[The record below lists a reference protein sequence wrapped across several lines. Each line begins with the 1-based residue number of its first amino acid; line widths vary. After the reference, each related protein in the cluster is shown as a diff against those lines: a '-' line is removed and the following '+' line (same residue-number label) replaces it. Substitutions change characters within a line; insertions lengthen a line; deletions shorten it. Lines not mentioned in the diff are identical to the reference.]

1 MKTKINKVCQMIV
14 HHVGNKANGEG
25 VGFSDKSLKVQD
37 IEEDIKRLLV
47 KSFNID
53 DLYHFY
59 FESTVELNPIYSFV
73 KSIFKD
79 KASFVQQ
86 SKHICKILYECSMHP
101 HIKSGELSVIYL
113 QGCEFENEVY
123 DAVAIIKSETP
134 QELLQI
140 SRDDNGITATKA
152 TGISLSKIEKGCLIF
167 NKKEKDG
174 YNVAVI
180 DKAGRFGDAKYWRDS
195 FLHVKSYNGAH
206 HQTSNLLDACTNFIN
221 TEILGDDK
229 LTKVEKAMISVRAR
243 QVLKDN
249 QTLTIEK
256 YTNEVFQNKHLVNK
270 FNDYVEE
277 IGISDEIQHDGNI
290 KVEHNA
296 IKNAKTKVDSIKLDD
311 HFDIRIYGGDQLIV
325 RGYDENAGLNFYKLY
340 FEEEK

>member
-101 HIKSGELSVIYL
+101 HIKSGELSVIY
-113 QGCEFENEVY
+113 
-123 DAVAIIKSETP
+123 
-134 QELLQI
+134 
-140 SRDDNGITATKA
+140 
-152 TGISLSKIEKGCLIF
+152 
-167 NKKEKDG
+167 
-174 YNVAVI
+174 
-180 DKAGRFGDAKYWRDS
+180 
-195 FLHVKSYNGAH
+195 
-206 HQTSNLLDACTNFIN
+206 
-221 TEILGDDK
+221 
-229 LTKVEKAMISVRAR
+229 
-243 QVLKDN
+243 
-249 QTLTIEK
+249 
-256 YTNEVFQNKHLVNK
+256 
-270 FNDYVEE
+270 
-277 IGISDEIQHDGNI
+277 
-290 KVEHNA
+290 
-296 IKNAKTKVDSIKLDD
+296 
-311 HFDIRIYGGDQLIV
+311 
-325 RGYDENAGLNFYKLY
+325 
-340 FEEEK
+340 